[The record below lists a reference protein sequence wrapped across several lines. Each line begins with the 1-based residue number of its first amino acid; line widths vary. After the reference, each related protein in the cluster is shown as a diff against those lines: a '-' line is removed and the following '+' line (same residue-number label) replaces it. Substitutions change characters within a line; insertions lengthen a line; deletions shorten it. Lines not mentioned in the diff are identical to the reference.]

1 MIHIGS
7 MYGQMLLELCG
18 YITFFCTSTVVA
30 YKTQIHVMSVLPDLM
45 DGVVVRHL
53 QQCIDKNDMKMVT
66 LTECIS
72 KITNEVENEGQDL
85 ESPRFTDEK
94 DW

>member
-1 MIHIGS
+1 
-7 MYGQMLLELCG
+7 
-18 YITFFCTSTVVA
+18 
-30 YKTQIHVMSVLPDLM
+30 M